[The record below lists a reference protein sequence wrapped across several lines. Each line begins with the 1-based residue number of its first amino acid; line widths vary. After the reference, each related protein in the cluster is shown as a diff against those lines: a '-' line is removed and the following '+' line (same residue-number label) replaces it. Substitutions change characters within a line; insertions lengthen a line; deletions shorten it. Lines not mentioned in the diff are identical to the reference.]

1 MLVSGLARGYR
12 RYPARLSAPVA
23 LTLTLSRCRWVF
35 GGEGITPCPAPLDP
49 GLRRDDGV
57 FSLDPG
63 FRRDDGG
70 FRLSPGFRGD
80 DGVFLRKRIDD
91 E

>member
-1 MLVSGLARGYR
+1 MGEGWEGWVVVVWGVALGWGDGWGSPAGLSLL
-12 RYPARLSAPVA
+12 PPVA
-23 LTLTLSRCRWVF
+23 LTLTLS
-35 GGEGITPCPAPLDP
+35 PSPLGP

-57 FSLDPG
+57 F
-63 FRRDDGG
+63 
-70 FRLSPGFRGD
+70 RLD